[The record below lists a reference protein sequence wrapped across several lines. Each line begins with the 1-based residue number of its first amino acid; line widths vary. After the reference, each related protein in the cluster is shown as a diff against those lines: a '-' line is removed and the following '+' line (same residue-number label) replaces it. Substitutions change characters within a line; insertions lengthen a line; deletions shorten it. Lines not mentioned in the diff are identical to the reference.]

1 MRWSRWCR
9 HVAALG
15 LWASFAPH
23 ELYAATP
30 ISLQKDGAVA
40 VAGRSLRCPNTRAV
54 FDPRLPNLGLAA
66 RGVVVLNP
74 RLLNR
79 QSDTVRLFVFHH
91 ECGHHHV
98 GGSETGADCWAVK
111 QGVRQG
117 WLDRQRLAQV
127 CRSFGNAPETS
138 THPSGASRCA
148 SLDQC
153 FANVTVAQER
163 RTKAV
168 GAKAYSAG
176 TKTGSPALISGPTL
190 VRGGKQ

>member
-9 HVAALG
+9 HLAALG

-30 ISLQKDGAVA
+30 ISLQKDGAVV
-40 VAGRSLRCPNTRAV
+40 VAGHLLRCPNTRAML
-54 FDPRLPNLGLAA
+54 DPRLPNLGLAA

-153 FANVTVAQER
+153 FANVTVAQEQ

-168 GAKAYSAG
+168 GAKAYSAQRQ
-176 TKTGSPALISGPTL
+176 
-190 VRGGKQ
+190 VRRP